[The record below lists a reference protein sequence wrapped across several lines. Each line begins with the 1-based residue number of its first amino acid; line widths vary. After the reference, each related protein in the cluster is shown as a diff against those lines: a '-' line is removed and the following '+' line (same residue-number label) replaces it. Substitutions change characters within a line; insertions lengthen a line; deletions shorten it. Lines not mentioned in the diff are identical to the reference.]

1 MNYRVI
7 RTIINHI
14 SQMKNKHA
22 FSFHMAFDLCNF
34 YNRRTEGSIKLGSMY
49 RETLRVNKDDAPNVC
64 GILTN
69 YTYKI
74 QNIIQN

>member
-1 MNYRVI
+1 
-7 RTIINHI
+7 
-14 SQMKNKHA
+14 
-22 FSFHMAFDLCNF
+22 
-34 YNRRTEGSIKLGSMY
+34 MY
-49 RETLRVNKDDAPNVC
+49 RETLRVNEDDAPNVC